1 MVPAASIKVQLR
13 DETGAALTRWSVCLG
28 GEKLPPS
35 SSVFACVDTDGN
47 GHFSLKD
54 VPTTGHWWLAVHNQG
69 DRKRNLPP
77 GPAFR
82 SEEFNLAEPGR
93 HDFDAQLNHAD
104 TTHRLKIQH

>member
-1 MVPAASIKVQLR
+1 MLPSAAIEGQLH
-13 DETGAALTRWSVCLG
+13 DETGAALPGWAVCLC

-54 VPTTGHWWLAVHNQG
+54 VPTTGRWWLAAYSHG
-69 DRKRNLPP
+69 DRLRNLPP
-77 GPAFR
+77 GPEFR

-93 HDFDAQLNHAD
+93 HDFVAQLNPVD
-104 TTHRLKIQH
+104 TAHRLKIQH